1 MNSYSNK
8 YLKSPLISGGTDN
21 TNNIDVDVIETALDN
36 PMGGRFRGFLPVVID
51 METGGFNHH
60 TDALLEVAAVTLRMD
75 ADGML
80 APDKTYGWHV
90 SPFEGSNL
98 EPASLE
104 VNGIDPDLPFRQ
116 AIAVDEKKCL
126 DELFLIVRREMK
138 LNKCKRAILVGHN
151 AAFDLN
157 FLNAA
162 VERIAK
168 KRNPFHPF
176 STFDTVTL
184 AAMAY
189 RQTVLARSVKAA
201 GFPWDA
207 NEAHSA
213 VYDTEKTADLF
224 CNIINQWEDK
234 IGTPKTAQ
242 DGNTD

>member
-1 MNSYSNK
+1 MTKELNNPLLNTLATDKNSTS
-8 YLKSPLISGGTDN
+8 SDTVEDN
-21 TNNIDVDVIETALDN
+21 IIA

-51 METGGFNHH
+51 METGGFNHK
-60 TDALLEVAAVTLRMD
+60 TDALLEVAAVTLRSD
-75 ADGML
+75 EDGFIH
-80 APDKTYGWHV
+80 PHKTYGWHV
-90 SPFEGSNL
+90 APFEGANL

-126 DELFLIVRREMK
+126 DELFSIVRKEMK

-162 VERIAK
+162 VDRIKK

-189 RQTVLARSVKAA
+189 RQTVLARAVKAA
-201 GFPWDA
+201 GFDFDA

-213 VYDTEKTADLF
+213 VYDTVKTAELY
-224 CNIINQWEDK
+224 CNIINQWQTSV
-234 IGTPKTAQ
+234 GTFKA
-242 DGNTD
+242 DDE

>member
-1 MNSYSNK
+1 MSKNLNNPLLSMNENNK
-8 YLKSPLISGGTDN
+8 SVEEDEGAI
-21 TNNIDVDVIETALDN
+21 VN

-51 METGGFNHH
+51 METGGFNHQ
-60 TDALLEVAAVTLRMD
+60 TDALLEVAAVTLRFD
-75 ADGML
+75 KDGFVH
-80 APDKTYGWHV
+80 PHKTFGWHV
-90 SPFEGSNL
+90 APFEGSNL

-104 VNGIDPDLPFRQ
+104 VNGIDPNLPFRQ
-116 AIAVDEKKCL
+116 AIAVDEKQCL
-126 DELFLIVRREMK
+126 DELFSMVRKEMK

-162 VERIAK
+162 VARIEK

-201 GFPWDA
+201 GFDWDA
-207 NEAHSA
+207 TEAHSA

-224 CNIINQWEDK
+224 CNIMNRWQESVVEPDE
-234 IGTPKTAQ
+234 
-242 DGNTD
+242 NE